1 MLAAAPVVVASV
13 VVASVVAAALAAAAL
28 AAGALAAAAV
38 GEERRSTSTLNG
50 ELRARLARIAAGVRE
65 SAASLEDDGI
75 ELEPRL
81 EEAGAPEEERGPASR

>member
-1 MLAAAPVVVASV
+1 MRGTFAALAVALGC
-13 VVASVVAAALAAAAL
+13 AGALDAGALAAA
-28 AAGALAAAAV
+28 ALAAAAV

-81 EEAGAPEEERGPASR
+81 EEAGIPEEERGPESR